1 MWGIYVV
8 RPQKTMTVETKAYI
22 VRAVLWLASI
32 VLVAWPLHLARP
44 AIGDVAYVA
53 GAAVILGGC
62 YWLGLVITKHM
73 DKGRDASR
81 P

>member
-1 MWGIYVV
+1 
-8 RPQKTMTVETKAYI
+8 MTVETKAYI
-22 VRAVLWLASI
+22 VRVALYFASI

-44 AIGDVAYVA
+44 AIGDIAYVA
-53 GAAVILGGC
+53 GAAVILGAF

-73 DKGRDASR
+73 TKDGEASR